1 METATLSSKYQILI
15 PKGIREALHLKAGQ
29 KFTFVV
35 NGNMVQL
42 LPEKNLNDMRGI
54 LKGTNT
60 KNTRDRRD
68 RI

>member
-29 KFTFVV
+29 KLTFVIK
-35 NGNMVQL
+35 GNLVQL
-42 LPEKNLNDMRGI
+42 LPEKDFHDMRGI
-54 LKGTNT
+54 LKGANAE
-60 KNTRDRRD
+60 NIRDHRD